1 MTFFACFVAR
11 RAIEMKPTDVS
22 GSAFP
27 PGNFHTEYFRNQT
40 IFSLSDCQ
48 FIDGGRARNKK
59 KFLFL
64 FCLDH
69 FDLAIVTRSNHRIS
83 RYRKIFQIYKCIYVS
98 MYVKKSPMWPIY
110 PKCPRLT
117 KLCVITNGYELSRVI
132 INFHELSWIV
142 LNYHVLSWIVI
153 NHH

>member
-1 MTFFACFVAR
+1 MTAR
-11 RAIEMKPTDVS
+11 RCVRECFPTCQLSHWIFQESHD
-22 GSAFP
+22 FP
-27 PGNFHTEYFRNQT
+27 TVWLPIYIWRKSQEQE
-40 IFSLSDCQ
+40 
-48 FIDGGRARNKK
+48 
-59 KFLFL
+59 KFFVL

-132 INFHELSWIV
+132 MNCHELSWIV